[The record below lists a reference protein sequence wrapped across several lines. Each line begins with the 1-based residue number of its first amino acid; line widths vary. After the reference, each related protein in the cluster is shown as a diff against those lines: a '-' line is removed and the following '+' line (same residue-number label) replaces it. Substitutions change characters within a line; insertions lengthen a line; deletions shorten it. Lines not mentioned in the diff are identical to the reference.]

1 MSAALMAALAACMIA
16 TAFLS
21 GIFGMAGGMI
31 LIGVLMAVMPVPEA
45 MALHAVTQMA
55 SNGWRALLWWRYV
68 RPWAAA
74 SFLAGSLLALVVW
87 SLFQYV
93 PNKAVAMLLLGLLPF
108 AVRILP
114 TNLKPDAER
123 IDHGIVYGSICMSAM
138 LLTGV
143 VGPLIDTFFLGGKL
157 DRREI
162 VATKAFCQIVGHTSK
177 LLYFTT
183 FAAQAAVDTTLMA
196 IAIACSIIGTTV
208 ARRFLEA
215 MSDTQYRTWTW
226 HIITV
231 VSGFYVLQGLYLLA
245 IPTLEAAP

>member
-1 MSAALMAALAACMIA
+1 MSAVLMIALAACMVA

-31 LIGVLMAVMPVPEA
+31 LIGVLLAVMPVPEA

-74 SFLAGSLLALVVW
+74 SFLAGSFSALVAW

-93 PNKAVAMLLLGLLPF
+93 PDKAVAMLLLGLLPF
-108 AVRILP
+108 AVRLLP
-114 TNLKPDAER
+114 ASLKPDAER
-123 IDHGIVYGSICMSAM
+123 IDHGLLYGAICMSAM

-143 VGPLIDTFFLGGKL
+143 VGLLIDTFFLGGKL
-157 DRREI
+157 GRREI

-183 FAAQAAVDTTLMA
+183 FAAQAAIDSTMMIV
-196 IAIACSIIGTTV
+196 AIACSIVGTTI

-226 HIITV
+226 HIITA

-245 IPTLEAAP
+245 IPALQAAP

>member
-1 MSAALMAALAACMIA
+1 MSAALMAVLATCMVA

-31 LIGVLMAVMPVPEA
+31 LIGVLLAVMPVPEA

-68 RPWAAA
+68 RPWAAT
-74 SFLAGSLLALVVW
+74 SFLTGSLLALVGW

-93 PNKAVAMLLLGLLPF
+93 PNKAVAMLLLGLMPLT
-108 AVRILP
+108 VRILP
-114 TNLKPDAER
+114 ARLKPDAER
-123 IDHGIVYGSICMSAM
+123 IDHGIIYGAISMTSM

-162 VATKAFCQIVGHTSK
+162 VATKSFCQIVGHTSK
-177 LLYFTT
+177 LLYFTA
-183 FAAQAAVDTTLMA
+183 FAAQAAIDSTMMIV
-196 IAIACSIIGTTV
+196 AIACSIVGTTA

-215 MSDTQYRTWTW
+215 MSDKQYRTWTW
-226 HIITV
+226 HIITA
-231 VSGFYVLQGLYLLA
+231 VSSFYVLQGLYLLA
-245 IPTLEAAP
+245 VPALQAAP

>member
-1 MSAALMAALAACMIA
+1 MSAVLMIALAACMVA

-55 SNGWRALLWWRYV
+55 SNGWRAMLWWRYV

-74 SFLAGSLLALVVW
+74 SFLAGSFLALVGW

-93 PNKAVAMLLLGLLPF
+93 PDKAVAMLLLGAMPF
-108 AVRILP
+108 AVRVLP
-114 TNLKPDAER
+114 VRFKPDAER
-123 IDHGIVYGSICMSAM
+123 VDHGLIYGAICMSAM

-162 VATKAFCQIVGHTSK
+162 VATKAFCQIAGHTAK
-177 LLYFTT
+177 LFYFTA
-183 FAAQAAVDTTLMA
+183 FAAQAAIDGTMMIV
-196 IAIACSIIGTTV
+196 AIACSIVGTTV

-226 HIITV
+226 HIITA

-245 IPTLEAAP
+245 IPALQAAP